1 MTFDTCVY
9 MCLRTTHTPLP
20 LDLQVDEA
28 MARFEARLWERARDA
43 QKLAQTDPAVLV
55 DLARVVEMQ
64 EQVIHTVTHVL
75 C

>member
-1 MTFDTCVY
+1 
-9 MCLRTTHTPLP
+9 
-20 LDLQVDEA
+20 

-64 EQVIHTVTHVL
+64 EQVIHTVTRVL